1 MSLPK
6 SQVGILVSL
15 SLSRSSP
22 IISFLLLG
30 LVVPH
35 SEDHVRV
42 TASLESSGSAAPLGR
57 HPTII
62 NPTLDTY
69 HDALRVMHRM

>member
-42 TASLESSGSAAPLGR
+42 TASMESVESATPLGKY
-57 HPTII
+57 PTII
-62 NPTLDTY
+62 NPTLYTY
-69 HDALRVMHRM
+69 QVAL